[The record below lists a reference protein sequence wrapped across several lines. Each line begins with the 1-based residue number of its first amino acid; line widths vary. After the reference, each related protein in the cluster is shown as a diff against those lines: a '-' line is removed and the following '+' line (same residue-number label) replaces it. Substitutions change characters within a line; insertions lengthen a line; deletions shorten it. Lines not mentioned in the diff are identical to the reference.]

1 MIQDTILNYT
11 EVDKIR
17 SWDKHVSLKSRTLP
31 NQDISCDY
39 FSKAYISKS
48 ESLIICNYVEDR
60 LPMPLLCDLCPLQ
73 RLRGIWLPVRTDD
86 RERPVFISFKRM
98 NKFWNWQ
105 KEYYYF
111 IFLFS
116 KLFYKPQSNQTNVF
130 IIAPLSV
137 PKWMQYPCISKI
149 S

>member
-60 LPMPLLCDLCPLQ
+60 LNRAANIKKAYQKIICNYVEDRLPMPLLCDLCPLQ

-105 KEYYYF
+105 KE
-111 IFLFS
+111 
-116 KLFYKPQSNQTNVF
+116 
-130 IIAPLSV
+130 
-137 PKWMQYPCISKI
+137 
-149 S
+149 